1 MAFTKALYYPTIDI
15 PEENWLKSAILYWD
29 EIQTIVPTSIKNPY
43 QNRLTQT
50 LRDKGILC
58 PFEIN
63 PDTKLVEDLSETV
76 LKFINEASSF
86 LVNETSENVRI
97 HTEKLPR
104 EFRIHPEKLPHE
116 IRNLIERNIDDEGW
130 FRTNSEFGSFYM
142 SLLANKICEDKSFS
156 LLTDNSI
163 ASNLTEQARLD
174 NKIQYGERDYY
185 YRRNERT
192 TLNLA
197 QGLLTNLIVKGV
209 KLAPN
214 TSVEKIIDFKNNH
227 KDELGQFRTNLLKL
241 VNNVNKENSFDAIQ
255 QEVSDIYKDEFLPGL
270 NNLEKALNG
279 SQIKW
284 FSETILKV
292 GLISTGATAFLPTML
307 GLTIPQALFAGA
319 GISVVTTRIMFNQEK
334 AEKLRANP
342 YSYLMSVEKELNKSS
357 MRNIIL

>member
-50 LRDKGILC
+50 LNDKGILTA
-58 PFEIN
+58 FEIN
-63 PDTKLVEDLSETV
+63 PDNKLVEGLSDTV
-76 LKFINEASSF
+76 MKYINEASNF
-86 LVNETSENVRI
+86 LLNENSESVSI

-104 EFRIHPEKLPHE
+104 EFRLHPEKLPYE
-116 IRNLIERNIDDEGW
+116 IRHLIERNIDDEGW

-142 SLLANKICEDKSFS
+142 SLLANKICEDKSFA

-174 NKIQYGERDYY
+174 NRVQFGERDYY
-185 YRRNERT
+185 RPNERT
-192 TLNLA
+192 TLNLS

-214 TSVEKIIDFKNNH
+214 TSVEKIIEFKNNH

-241 VNNVNKENSFDAIQ
+241 VNNVNKESSLDAIKQ
-255 QEVSDIYKDEFLPGL
+255 QVSDIYKDEFLPGL
-270 NNLEKALNG
+270 NNLEKALDG

-284 FSETILKV
+284 FSESILKV
-292 GLISTGATAFLPTML
+292 ALISTGATAFLPEML
-307 GLTIPQALFAGA
+307 GLTIPEALFAGA
-319 GISVVTTRIMFNQEK
+319 GISVIATKIMFNQDK
-334 AEKLRANP
+334 AEKIRTSP

-357 MRNIIL
+357 MKNIIL